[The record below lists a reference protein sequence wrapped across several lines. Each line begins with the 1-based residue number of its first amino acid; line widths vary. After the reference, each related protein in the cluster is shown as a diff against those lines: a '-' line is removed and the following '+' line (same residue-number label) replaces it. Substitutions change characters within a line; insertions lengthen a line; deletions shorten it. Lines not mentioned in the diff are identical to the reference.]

1 VRKNAK
7 FKYGPSNPNTEKMT
21 LSHNILVLNIG
32 STTTKIAVFEKGQP
46 KFQETIAHGP
56 ELTGSLSEYMAQ
68 FSLYL
73 EYVKQILVDH
83 RIDVGQLD
91 MIVSQGGLTAP
102 ISSGVYLINQRMCDD
117 LRSGKYGQHP
127 TNLGPLIANDL
138 AESAGI
144 RAVIVDSPSTDEF
157 HDLARISGMPEI
169 ERKSAFHAL
178 NQKASA
184 RMAAQD
190 INISYA
196 KSNMVV
202 AHLGGGITVG
212 AHCQGKV
219 VDSTIGVGE
228 GALTPER
235 AGALPLIT
243 ALRLLESGKLSLT
256 DLRRKLTSE
265 GGLLA
270 YLGTND
276 MIQVETKIR
285 QGHEK
290 ALLLLQTMAYQIAK
304 DIGAMSTV
312 LNGNVDAI
320 VLTGGLANSLLLV
333 ESIADRVSFI
343 APVKVYPGEQEM
355 LALAAGAL
363 RVLIGTDEIQ
373 HYGHRE

>member
-1 VRKNAK
+1 
-7 FKYGPSNPNTEKMT
+7 MT
-21 LSHNILVLNIG
+21 LSHKILVLNIG
-32 STTTKIAVFEKGQP
+32 SSTTKIAVFENDQP
-46 KFQETIAHGP
+46 KFQETIAHGS
-56 ELTGSLSEYMAQ
+56 ELTGPLSEYMAQ
-68 FSLYL
+68 FPLYL
-73 EYVKQILVDH
+73 EHVKQILFDH
-83 RIDVGQLD
+83 HIDVGQLD

-102 ISSGVYLINQRMCDD
+102 ISSGVYLIDQRMCDD

-127 TNLGPLIANDL
+127 TNLGPLIANEL
-138 AESAGI
+138 AETDGI

-178 NQKASA
+178 NQKAAA
-184 RMAAQD
+184 RMTAEEMG
-190 INISYA
+190 ISYTE
-196 KSNMVV
+196 KNMVV

-212 AHCQGKV
+212 AHSQGKV
-219 VDSTIGVGE
+219 IDSTIGVGE

-235 AGALPLIT
+235 TGTLPLM
-243 ALRLLESGKLSLT
+243 ALLRLLESDQLSLA

-270 YLGTND
+270 YLGTSD
-276 MIQVETKIR
+276 MSQVETSIQ

-290 ALLLLQTMAYQIAK
+290 APLLLEAMAYQIAK

-320 VLTGGLANSLLLV
+320 VLTGGLANSAMLV
-333 ESIADRVSFI
+333 DSIADRVQFI
-343 APVKVYPGEQEM
+343 APVKVYPDEQEM

-363 RVLIGTDEIQ
+363 RVLAGTETMK
-373 HYGHRE
+373 HYGLPE

>member
-1 VRKNAK
+1 
-7 FKYGPSNPNTEKMT
+7 MT
-21 LSHNILVLNIG
+21 LSYNILVLNIG
-32 STTTKIAVFEKGQP
+32 STTTKIAVFENDHP

-56 ELTGSLSEYMAQ
+56 ELTGPLSEYMTQ
-68 FSLYL
+68 FPLYF
-73 EYVKQILVDH
+73 EHVKQILIDH

-102 ISSGVYLINQRMCDD
+102 VSSGVYLINQRMCDD

-138 AESAGI
+138 AGPAGI

-157 HDLARISGMPEI
+157 HDLARISGMPQI

-184 RMAAQD
+184 RLAARD
-190 INISYA
+190 MGIAYD

-219 VDSTIGVGE
+219 IDSTIGVGE

-235 AGALPLIT
+235 SGALPLLT
-243 ALRLLESGKLSLT
+243 VLRLLESGKLSLA

-265 GGLLA
+265 GGFRA
-270 YLGTND
+270 HLGTND
-276 MIQVETKIR
+276 MNRVDTEIR

-290 ALLLLQTMAYQIAK
+290 ALLLLQAMAYQIAK

-312 LNGNVDAI
+312 LNGNIDAI
-320 VLTGGLANSLLLV
+320 VLTGGLANSSMLV
-333 ESIADRVSFI
+333 DSITDRVSFI

-363 RVLIGTDEIQ
+363 RVLIGTDAVQ
-373 HYGHRE
+373 HYGHQE

>member
-1 VRKNAK
+1 
-7 FKYGPSNPNTEKMT
+7 MT

-32 STTTKIAVFEKGQP
+32 STTTKIAVFKNDQP

-56 ELTGSLSEYMAQ
+56 ELTGPLSEYMAQ
-68 FSLYL
+68 FPLYL
-73 EYVKQILVDH
+73 EHVKQILADH
-83 RIDVGQLD
+83 HIDVGQLD
-91 MIVSQGGLTAP
+91 MIVSQGGLTTP
-102 ISSGVYLINQRMCDD
+102 ISSGVYLIDERMCHD

-138 AESAGI
+138 AGPAGI

-190 INISYA
+190 MGISYA

-219 VDSTIGVGE
+219 IDSTIGVGE

-235 AGALPLIT
+235 AGTLPLMT
-243 ALRLLESGKLSLT
+243 VLRLLESGKLSLA

-276 MIQVETKIR
+276 MRKVETRIR
-285 QGHEK
+285 QGHEN
-290 ALLLLQTMAYQIAK
+290 ARLLLEAMAYQVAK

-320 VLTGGLANSLLLV
+320 VLTGGLANSAMLV
-333 ESIADRVSFI
+333 DSIADRVTFI

-363 RVLIGTDEIQ
+363 RVLAGADAIQ
-373 HYGHRE
+373 HYGRQE

>member
-1 VRKNAK
+1 MA
-7 FKYGPSNPNTEKMT
+7 

-32 STTTKIAVFEKGQP
+32 STTTKIAVFENDHP

-56 ELTGSLSEYMAQ
+56 ELAGPLSEYMAQ
-68 FSLYL
+68 FPLYL
-73 EYVKQILVDH
+73 ERVKKFLADHHVD
-83 RIDVGQLD
+83 IGQLD
-91 MIVSQGGLTAP
+91 MIVSRGGLTAP
-102 ISSGVYLINQRMCDD
+102 IYSGVYLIDKQMRQD

-138 AESAGI
+138 AKRAGI

-157 HDLARISGMPEI
+157 HDLARISGIPEI

-178 NQKASA
+178 NQKAGA
-184 RMAAQD
+184 RMAARAMG
-190 INISYA
+190 ISYA

-219 VDSTIGVGE
+219 IDSTIGVGE

-235 AGALPLIT
+235 TGTLPLM
-243 ALRLLESGKLSLT
+243 AVLRLLESGQLSLA

-265 GGLLA
+265 GGVLA
-270 YLGTND
+270 YLGTSD
-276 MIQVETKIR
+276 MSQVETRIR

-290 ALLLLQTMAYQIAK
+290 ELLLLQAMAYQIAK

-312 LNGNVDAI
+312 LNGKVDAI
-320 VLTGGLANSLLLV
+320 VLTGGLANSAMLV
-333 ESIADRVSFI
+333 DAIADRVKFI
-343 APVKVYPGEQEM
+343 APVNVYPGDQEM
-355 LALAAGAL
+355 FALAAGAL
-363 RVLIGTDEIQ
+363 RVLSGKEAIK
-373 HYGHRE
+373 HYGLPE

>member
-1 VRKNAK
+1 
-7 FKYGPSNPNTEKMT
+7 MT

-32 STTTKIAVFEKGQP
+32 SSTTKIAVFENDQP
-46 KFQETIAHGP
+46 KFQETIAHGS
-56 ELTGSLSEYMAQ
+56 ELTGPLSEYMAQ

-73 EYVKQILVDH
+73 EHVKQILADH
-83 RIDVGQLD
+83 HIDVGQLD

-102 ISSGVYLINQRMCDD
+102 ISSGVYLIDERMCDD

-127 TNLGPLIANDL
+127 TNLGPLIANEL
-138 AESAGI
+138 AGPDGL

-190 INISYA
+190 MGISYA
-196 KSNMVV
+196 NSNMVV
-202 AHLGGGITVG
+202 AHMGGGITVG

-219 VDSTIGVGE
+219 IDSTIGVGE
-228 GALTPER
+228 GTLTPER
-235 AGALPLIT
+235 AGTLPLLT
-243 ALRLLESGKLSLT
+243 VLRLLESGKLSLA
-256 DLRRKLTSE
+256 DLRLKLTSK

-270 YLGTND
+270 YLGTSD
-276 MIQVETKIR
+276 MRQVGTRIQK
-285 QGHEK
+285 GHEK
-290 ALLLLQTMAYQIAK
+290 ELQLLQAMAYQIAK

-320 VLTGGLANSLLLV
+320 VLTGGLANSAMLV
-333 ESIADRVSFI
+333 DSIADRVTSI

-363 RVLIGTDEIQ
+363 RVLAGAEAVQ
-373 HYGHRE
+373 HYGLPE

>member
-1 VRKNAK
+1 
-7 FKYGPSNPNTEKMT
+7 MT

-32 STTTKIAVFEKGQP
+32 STTTKVAVFENDQP
-46 KFQETIAHGP
+46 KFQETIAHGS
-56 ELTGSLSEYMAQ
+56 ELTGPLSDYMAQ
-68 FSLYL
+68 FPLYL
-73 EYVKQILVDH
+73 EYVKQILVDRH
-83 RIDVGQLD
+83 IDVGQLD

-102 ISSGVYLINQRMCDD
+102 ISSGVYLIDQPMCDD

-138 AESAGI
+138 AGSAGI

-184 RMAAQD
+184 RKAAQEMG
-190 INISYA
+190 ISYA
-196 KSNMVV
+196 ESNMVV

-219 VDSTIGVGE
+219 IDSTIGVGE
-228 GALTPER
+228 GTLTPQR
-235 AGALPLIT
+235 AGSLPLL
-243 ALRLLESGKLSLT
+243 AVLRLLESGKLNLA

-276 MIQVETKIR
+276 MTQVETRIR

-290 ALLLLQTMAYQIAK
+290 AQLLLQAMAYQIAK

-320 VLTGGLANSLLLV
+320 VLTGGLANSVMLV
-333 ESIADRVSFI
+333 DAIADRVKFI

-363 RVLIGTDEIQ
+363 RVLIGADAIQ
-373 HYGHRE
+373 HYGRQE